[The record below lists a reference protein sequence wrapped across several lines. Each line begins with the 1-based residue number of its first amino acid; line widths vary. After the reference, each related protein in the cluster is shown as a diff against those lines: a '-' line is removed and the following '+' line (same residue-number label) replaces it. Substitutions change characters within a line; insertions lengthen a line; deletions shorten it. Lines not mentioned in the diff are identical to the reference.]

1 MTPKNTIVKKMKKM
15 MMSLMD
21 GPYHKGMPFMDDHY
35 HKMTD
40 LLDNVQFS

>member
-1 MTPKNTIVKKMKKM
+1 

-21 GPYHKGMPFMDDHY
+21 GPYHKGMQFMNDPY

-40 LLDNVQFS
+40 LLDNIQFS

>member
-1 MTPKNTIVKKMKKM
+1 

-21 GPYHKGMPFMDDHY
+21 GPYHKGMPFMDDPY

-40 LLDNVQFS
+40 FLDNIQFSWYDN